1 MSVLDRLKNL
11 IKTADEDIDKS
22 LTKETVPTEEAADS
36 IQTSSEEEKEI
47 KSDSET
53 NSDETSK
60 VEVPVEEEVIVPIHA
75 ETPEEA
81 EPEEDEEDVDEVAEA
96 EEAEETPEAEIE
108 ESGEEAIEETEE
120 EVSVEET
127 PEEAVE
133 EVPEE
138 EVSLESDE
146 EIQEEVEESLDDSE
160 VEEESDEEESS
171 EENEESDNMTLL
183 KENDVYSMDDIDKEF
198 TQKFIDAG
206 IETVDH
212 CFQCGTCGG
221 GCPSGRRTPYRV
233 RQVVRKCLLGLR
245 EEVVSDPALWMCTT
259 CYTCQERCPRSVKIV
274 DIIKMARNEA
284 AKAGYMADA
293 HKATG
298 SFVIKTGHGV
308 PINDK
313 TKELRTAIGLSELPP
328 TVHAY
333 PEALEEVQKICVAC
347 DFDKLIGYN
356 METGSLE

>member
-1 MSVLDRLKNL
+1 MSVLDTL
-11 IKTADEDIDKS
+11 KS
-22 LTKETVPTEEAADS
+22 LIGRANKDIEENLSKEAESVEEAADS
-36 IQTSSEEEKEI
+36 IQTSSEEEIET

-53 NSDETSK
+53 IS
-60 VEVPVEEEVIVPIHA
+60 EEEATDVPI
-75 ETPEEA
+75 E
-81 EPEEDEEDVDEVAEA
+81 EVAEA
-96 EEAEETPEAEIE
+96 EEEVEAEEAPVE
-108 ESGEEAIEETEE
+108 EEA
-120 EVSVEET
+120 V
-127 PEEAVE
+127 EEAVE

-138 EVSLESDE
+138 EVSLDNDDKLSEDE
-146 EIQEEVEESLDDSE
+146 AP
-160 VEEESDEEESS
+160 EEEAS

-183 KENDVYSMDDIDKEF
+183 KENDIYSMDDIDKEF
-198 TQKFIDAG
+198 TQKFVDAG

-233 RQVVRKCLLGLR
+233 RQIVRKCLLGLR

-298 SFVIKTGHGV
+298 SFVIKFGHGV

-313 TKELRTAIGLSELPP
+313 TKELRKAIGLDELPP
-328 TVHAY
+328 TVHSF
-333 PEALEEVQKICVAC
+333 PDALEEVQKICAAC
-347 DFDKLIGYN
+347 EFDKLIGFN
-356 METGSLE
+356 METGELE

>member
-1 MSVLDRLKNL
+1 MSVLDTL
-11 IKTADEDIDKS
+11 KS
-22 LTKETVPTEEAADS
+22 LIGRANKDIEENLSKEAESVEEAADS
-36 IQTSSEEEKEI
+36 IQTSSEEEIET

-53 NSDETSK
+53 IS
-60 VEVPVEEEVIVPIHA
+60 EEEATDVPI
-75 ETPEEA
+75 E
-81 EPEEDEEDVDEVAEA
+81 EVAEA
-96 EEAEETPEAEIE
+96 EEEVEAEEAPVE
-108 ESGEEAIEETEE
+108 EEA
-120 EVSVEET
+120 V
-127 PEEAVE
+127 EEAVE

-138 EVSLESDE
+138 EVSLDNKEESIDDKLSEDE
-146 EIQEEVEESLDDSE
+146 ESSEEAEEPVEVEVEEA
-160 VEEESDEEESS
+160 DEEESS

-183 KENDVYSMDDIDKEF
+183 KENDIYSMDDIDKEF
-198 TQKFIDAG
+198 TQKFVDAG

-233 RQVVRKCLLGLR
+233 RQIVRKCLLGLR

-298 SFVIKTGHGV
+298 SYVIKFGHGV

-313 TKELRTAIGLSELPP
+313 TKDLRKAIGLDELPP
-328 TVHAY
+328 TVHAF
-333 PEALEEVQKICVAC
+333 PEALEEVQKICAAC
-347 DFDKLIGYN
+347 EFDKLIGFN
-356 METGSLE
+356 METGELE

>member
-1 MSVLDRLKNL
+1 MSVLDTL
-11 IKTADEDIDKS
+11 KS
-22 LTKETVPTEEAADS
+22 LIGRANKDIEENLSKEAESVEEAADS
-36 IQTSSEEEKEI
+36 IQTSSEEEIET

-53 NSDETSK
+53 IS
-60 VEVPVEEEVIVPIHA
+60 EEEATDVPI
-75 ETPEEA
+75 E
-81 EPEEDEEDVDEVAEA
+81 EVAEA
-96 EEAEETPEAEIE
+96 EEEVEAEEAPVE
-108 ESGEEAIEETEE
+108 EEA
-120 EVSVEET
+120 V
-127 PEEAVE
+127 EEAVE

-138 EVSLESDE
+138 EVSLDNEQESIDDKLSE
-146 EIQEEVEESLDDSE
+146 DEESLEE
-160 VEEESDEEESS
+160 VSDEDEEADEEEAS

-183 KENDVYSMDDIDKEF
+183 KENDIYSMDDIDKEF
-198 TQKFIDAG
+198 TQKFVDAG

-233 RQVVRKCLLGLR
+233 RQIVRKCLLGLR

-298 SFVIKTGHGV
+298 SYVIKFGHGV

-313 TKELRTAIGLSELPP
+313 TKELRKAIGLDELPP
-328 TVHAY
+328 TVHAF
-333 PEALEEVQKICVAC
+333 PEALEEVQKICAAC
-347 DFDKLIGYN
+347 EFDKLIGFN
-356 METGSLE
+356 METGELE

>member
-1 MSVLDRLKNL
+1 MSVLDTL
-11 IKTADEDIDKS
+11 KS
-22 LTKETVPTEEAADS
+22 LIGRANKDIEENLSKEAESVEEAADS
-36 IQTSSEEEKEI
+36 IQTSSEEEIET

-53 NSDETSK
+53 IS
-60 VEVPVEEEVIVPIHA
+60 EEEATDVPI
-75 ETPEEA
+75 E
-81 EPEEDEEDVDEVAEA
+81 EVAEA
-96 EEAEETPEAEIE
+96 EEEVEAEEAPVE
-108 ESGEEAIEETEE
+108 EEA
-120 EVSVEET
+120 V
-127 PEEAVE
+127 EEAVE

-138 EVSLESDE
+138 EVSLDNDDKLSEDE
-146 EIQEEVEESLDDSE
+146 AP
-160 VEEESDEEESS
+160 EEEAS

-183 KENDVYSMDDIDKEF
+183 KENDIYSMDDIDKEF
-198 TQKFIDAG
+198 TQKFVDAG

-233 RQVVRKCLLGLR
+233 RQIVRKCLLGLR

-298 SFVIKTGHGV
+298 SYVIKFGHGV

-313 TKELRTAIGLSELPP
+313 TKDLRKAIGLDELPP
-328 TVHAY
+328 TVHAF
-333 PEALEEVQKICVAC
+333 PEALEEVQKICAAC
-347 DFDKLIGYN
+347 EFDKLIGFN
-356 METGSLE
+356 METGELE

>member
-1 MSVLDRLKNL
+1 MSVLDTL
-11 IKTADEDIDKS
+11 KS
-22 LTKETVPTEEAADS
+22 LIGRANKDIEENLSKEAESVEEAADA
-36 IQTSSEEEKEI
+36 IQTSSEEEIET

-53 NSDETSK
+53 ISEEEAAEEE
-60 VEVPVEEEVIVPIHA
+60 VEAEEAPVEEEAV
-75 ETPEEA
+75 
-81 EPEEDEEDVDEVAEA
+81 
-96 EEAEETPEAEIE
+96 
-108 ESGEEAIEETEE
+108 
-120 EVSVEET
+120 
-127 PEEAVE
+127 EEAVE

-138 EVSLESDE
+138 EVSLDNDDKLSEDE
-146 EIQEEVEESLDDSE
+146 AP
-160 VEEESDEEESS
+160 EEEAS

-183 KENDVYSMDDIDKEF
+183 KENDIYSMDDIDKEF
-198 TQKFIDAG
+198 TQKFVDAG

-233 RQVVRKCLLGLR
+233 RQIVRKCLLGLR

-298 SFVIKTGHGV
+298 SYVIKFGHGV

-313 TKELRTAIGLSELPP
+313 TKDLRKAIGLDELPP
-328 TVHAY
+328 TVHAF
-333 PEALEEVQKICVAC
+333 PEALEEVQKICAAC
-347 DFDKLIGYN
+347 EFDKLIGFN
-356 METGSLE
+356 METGELE

>member
-1 MSVLDRLKNL
+1 MSVLDTLKSL
-11 IKTADEDIDKS
+11 IGGAKKDIDKN
-22 LTKETVPTEEAADS
+22 LTKEAESVEEAADS
-36 IQTSSEEEKEI
+36 IQTSSEEEIEV

-53 NSDETSK
+53 ISEEEPLEAEAPAEEEEAPEEEAPEE
-60 VEVPVEEEVIVPIHA
+60 VEAEEAPVEEEAV
-75 ETPEEA
+75 
-81 EPEEDEEDVDEVAEA
+81 
-96 EEAEETPEAEIE
+96 
-108 ESGEEAIEETEE
+108 
-120 EVSVEET
+120 
-127 PEEAVE
+127 EEAVE

-138 EVSLESDE
+138 EVSLDNDDKLSEDE
-146 EIQEEVEESLDDSE
+146 AP
-160 VEEESDEEESS
+160 EEEAS

-183 KENDVYSMDDIDKEF
+183 KENDIYSMDDIDKEF
-198 TQKFIDAG
+198 TQKFVDAG

-233 RQVVRKCLLGLR
+233 RQIVRKCLLGLR

-298 SFVIKTGHGV
+298 SYVIKFGHGV

-313 TKELRTAIGLSELPP
+313 TKDLRKAIGLDELPP
-328 TVHAY
+328 TVHAF
-333 PEALEEVQKICVAC
+333 PEALEEVQKICAAC
-347 DFDKLIGYN
+347 EFDKLIGFN
-356 METGSLE
+356 METGELE

>member
-1 MSVLDRLKNL
+1 MSVLDTL
-11 IKTADEDIDKS
+11 KS
-22 LTKETVPTEEAADS
+22 LIGRANKDIEENLSKEAESVEEAADA
-36 IQTSSEEEKEI
+36 IQTSSEEEIET

-53 NSDETSK
+53 IS
-60 VEVPVEEEVIVPIHA
+60 EEEVA
-75 ETPEEA
+75 E
-81 EPEEDEEDVDEVAEA
+81 EVAEA
-96 EEAEETPEAEIE
+96 EEEVEAEEAPVE
-108 ESGEEAIEETEE
+108 EEA
-120 EVSVEET
+120 V
-127 PEEAVE
+127 EEAVE

-138 EVSLESDE
+138 EVSLDNA
-146 EIQEEVEESLDDSE
+146 EESIDDKLSE
-160 VEEESDEEESS
+160 DEAPEEAVEVAVEEEAS

-183 KENDVYSMDDIDKEF
+183 KENDIYSMDDIDKEF
-198 TQKFIDAG
+198 TQKFVDAG

-233 RQVVRKCLLGLR
+233 RQIVRKCLLGLK
-245 EEVVSDPALWMCTT
+245 EEVISDPALWMCTT

-298 SFVIKTGHGV
+298 SYVIKFGHGV

-313 TKELRTAIGLSELPP
+313 TKELRKAIGLDELPP
-328 TVHAY
+328 TVHAF
-333 PEALEEVQKICVAC
+333 PEALEEVQKICAAC
-347 DFDKLIGYN
+347 EFDKLIGFN
-356 METGSLE
+356 MEKGELE